1 VHALEHRGGPAAEE
15 GWDYELEGTLDEELE
30 AELQALTL
38 RLFDH
43 LDCRDFARADF
54 RVDADGQPWFLE
66 INPLPT
72 FAPDDT
78 FAIIAELMGRDYI
91 DYLAEIFQR
100 GLERLEGQR
109 PAHGAGND

>member
-1 VHALEHRGGPAAEE
+1 
-15 GWDYELEGTLDEELE
+15 DYELAGTLEPDLE
-30 AELQALTL
+30 ARLQDLALRT
-38 RLFDH
+38 FDT

-78 FAIIAELMGRDYI
+78 FAIIAEIIGRDYV
-91 DYLAEIFQR
+91 DYLAEVFEQ
-100 GLERLEGQR
+100 GLTRLQ
-109 PAHGAGND
+109 D